1 MSVYDFHPPF
11 PPKTPTQAATT
22 MTAAAAR
29 QPRRSMP
36 LFTLSVSVA
45 LIAVLA
51 LVQPLRTA
59 ASKENKTSPLA
70 RLKRLTQG
78 QGGSDA
84 TEVLAA
90 VAEDGA
96 PLFPWMTPAAAG
108 FMDGEEEGELLDL
121 DSSLGSL
128 FASVMGEEGQ
138 EDMKG
143 IGSENAM
150 IR

>member
-1 MSVYDFHPPF
+1 
-11 PPKTPTQAATT
+11 

-29 QPRRSMP
+29 QPRDSVP

-45 LIAVLA
+45 LVAVLA

-78 QGGSDA
+78 QGGSD
-84 TEVLAA
+84 TRE
-90 VAEDGA
+90 AEDGA

-108 FMDGEEEGELLDL
+108 FMDGEEEGELLGL
-121 DSSLGSL
+121 DSSLDSL
-128 FASVMGEEGQ
+128 FASVMGEEGR
-138 EDMKG
+138 EDMEG

>member
-1 MSVYDFHPPF
+1 M
-11 PPKTPTQAATT
+11 T
-22 MTAAAAR
+22 MTTAASR
-29 QPRRSMP
+29 QPRGSVP

-45 LIAVLA
+45 LVAVLA

-59 ASKENKTSPLA
+59 AASKENKTFPLA

-78 QGGSDA
+78 QSGSDA
-84 TEVLAA
+84 TATEEEAAA
-90 VAEDGA
+90 VGEDGA

-108 FMDGEEEGELLDL
+108 FMAGEEEGELPDL

-138 EDMKG
+138 EDMEG

>member
-1 MSVYDFHPPF
+1 MP
-11 PPKTPTQAATT
+11 
-22 MTAAAAR
+22 AAASR
-29 QPRRSMP
+29 QPRGPVP

-45 LIAVLA
+45 LVAVLA

-59 ASKENKTSPLA
+59 ASKENKTTPLA
-70 RLKRLTQG
+70 RLKRLTQS

-84 TEVLAA
+84 TATEEKAAA
-90 VAEDGA
+90 VGEDEA

-108 FMDGEEEGELLDL
+108 FMAGEEEGVLPDL

>member
-1 MSVYDFHPPF
+1 M
-11 PPKTPTQAATT
+11 T

-29 QPRRSMP
+29 QTHGSVP

-45 LIAVLA
+45 LVAVLA

-59 ASKENKTSPLA
+59 ASKETKTSPLA

-78 QGGSDA
+78 QAG
-84 TEVLAA
+84 A
-90 VAEDGA
+90 VAEDSA

-108 FMDGEEEGELLDL
+108 LMDGEEEGELFDV
-121 DSSLGSL
+121 DSSLGEL
-128 FASVMGEEGQ
+128 FASVMGEESQ
-138 EDMKG
+138 EDMKA

>member
-1 MSVYDFHPPF
+1 M
-11 PPKTPTQAATT
+11 T
-22 MTAAAAR
+22 MTVAAAR
-29 QPRRSMP
+29 QPRGSVP
-36 LFTLSVSVA
+36 LYTLSVSVA
-45 LIAVLA
+45 LVAVLA

-59 ASKENKTSPLA
+59 ASKETKTAPLA

-78 QGGSDA
+78 QAG
-84 TEVLAA
+84 A
-90 VAEDGA
+90 VDEDEA

-108 FMDGEEEGELLDL
+108 FMDGEEEGELLDV
-121 DSSLGSL
+121 DSSLGAL

-138 EDMKG
+138 EDMEE